1 MTTHHTD
8 TQAEAEVYWYD
19 RCKAIW
25 SNPDFGQGSVRLSF
39 EPSEKLKE
47 KLFLLADDCDMRI
60 VFESL
65 EDHWYICAARRTHT
79 PTTPKRSTP

>member
-1 MTTHHTD
+1 MTTHSEA
-8 TQAEAEVYWYD
+8 QAVAEVYWYD

-39 EPSEKLKE
+39 EPSEKLKVC
-47 KLFLLADDCDMRI
+47 LFRLADHCDMRI

-65 EDHWYICAARRTHT
+65 EDYWYICAARRTHT